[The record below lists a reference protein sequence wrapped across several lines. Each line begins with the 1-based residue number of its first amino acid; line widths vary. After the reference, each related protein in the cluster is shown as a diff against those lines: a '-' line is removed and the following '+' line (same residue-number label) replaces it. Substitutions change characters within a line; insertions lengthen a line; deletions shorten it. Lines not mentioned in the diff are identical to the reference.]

1 MLIRVIIQECMG
13 AVMNTFTNGF
23 VITQTQVFMP
33 RLVVSTIKIW
43 WSCTVMTTSLLLSPL
58 VDWGDNRS
66 IHPLQ
71 LKL

>member
-1 MLIRVIIQECMG
+1 MFIRVIIQECMG

-43 WSCTVMTTSLLLSPL
+43 
-58 VDWGDNRS
+58 
-66 IHPLQ
+66 
-71 LKL
+71 